1 MTLTREGAITRESL
15 ITITQNREIL
25 ITIILTREGAII
37 RESLFTITL
46 NREIPITTTLV
57 TTLTPEGPITLTRGS
72 QAPSLNASPLRLTMK
87 SRLINRGGTQRQIS
101 LTSLDRFIVRN
112 HHVTGEGAP

>member
-72 QAPSLNASPLRLTMK
+72 QAPSLNASPLRL
-87 SRLINRGGTQRQIS
+87 INRGGTQRQIS